1 MLITTLLFLRCTGG
15 QASRQQLA
23 PPHSTSSTHTPS
35 ANSNNSTPLK
45 PAPPPKP
52 TSLLTSPGGGA
63 NTKATQFNR
72 LPLPSA
78 ATSAAQSATPFSYS
92 SAKRHQQQQQP
103 GASSGAK
110 QNKSAGL
117 LQQQRLQQ
125 SSPRA
130 ERKARLGSSGANSP
144 TGGQSPR
151 LTPRHVIN
159 GGRTSSTV
167 VSSSSSSNIATT
179 SRLQRPTT
187 TASGARNGAVLSSR
201 LPSPG
206 GINMMAT
213 MTPLASGG
221 IESASRGKNN
231 STPVVGGGASSP
243 KRGHSNNNRLLKAEA
258 HRVLADQ
265 LSRGRIAPKAKF
277 RADDEISIGEPSVM
291 VSPRTVSYAS
301 EDRDLALPGGRGEE
315 EEDREG
321 PASESP
327 RQQLQP
333 RVVSGG
339 SPDRKYQLEVKQQRQ
354 VSTAQQQ
361 QVLKQHNSNSVK
373 GAPQR
378 LSLPQPPGSS
388 GVRAA
393 TTVGKSASLDNYY
406 NSANSSNS
414 SNNAANKSK
423 IQSAK
428 SSGVTLLQR
437 LSSLRLSFNSHDR
450 RGGNSNSSPYKITPH
465 LTDSDSGF
473 FAGIA
478 AAGGKRRPLA
488 PYEVRHGP
496 NLVVTP
502 LVELHKAPP
511 KRRRPKRRQGCS
523 NGGRN
528 PERSYSFT
536 DAQFIAQAVVEGDT
550 ALIEELYPS
559 FPASS
564 DPIYTV
570 IKKNRRARTSLLTA
584 GGDGARTMTAMVRPN
599 FLSDS
604 EARGSSL
611 VHPAERQPMAGEDR
625 SPRASSCATGGR
637 RRAVA
642 SQLISQLFL
651 SLMCNFWGCC
661 SRAGKMAGRM

>member
-1 MLITTLLFLRCTGG
+1 
-15 QASRQQLA
+15 
-23 PPHSTSSTHTPS
+23 
-35 ANSNNSTPLK
+35 
-45 PAPPPKP
+45 
-52 TSLLTSPGGGA
+52 
-63 NTKATQFNR
+63 
-72 LPLPSA
+72 
-78 ATSAAQSATPFSYS
+78 
-92 SAKRHQQQQQP
+92 
-103 GASSGAK
+103 
-110 QNKSAGL
+110 
-117 LQQQRLQQ
+117 
-125 SSPRA
+125 
-130 ERKARLGSSGANSP
+130 
-144 TGGQSPR
+144 
-151 LTPRHVIN
+151 
-159 GGRTSSTV
+159 
-167 VSSSSSSNIATT
+167 
-179 SRLQRPTT
+179 
-187 TASGARNGAVLSSR
+187 
-201 LPSPG
+201 
-206 GINMMAT
+206 MAT
-213 MTPLASGG
+213 MTPLANGG
-221 IESASRGKNN
+221 IETASRGKNN
-231 STPVVGGGASSP
+231 STSVVVAGGASSP

-301 EDRDLALPGGRGEE
+301 EDRDLALPGRGEQ
-315 EEDREG
+315 EEDGEG
-321 PASESP
+321 PASDSP
-327 RQQLQP
+327 RQQSQP

-339 SPDRKYQLEVKQQRQ
+339 SPDRRYQLEVKQQRQ
-354 VSTAQQQ
+354 LSTTQQQ

-393 TTVGKSASLDNYY
+393 ATVGKSASLDNYY
-406 NSANSSNS
+406 NSANSNS

-450 RGGNSNSSPYKITPH
+450 RGGGSNSSPYKITPH

-511 KRRRPKRRQGCS
+511 KRRRPKRPQGCS
-523 NGGRN
+523 NGGGGRN

-584 GGDGARTMTAMVRPN
+584 GGDGPRTMTAMVRPN
-599 FLSDS
+599 FLSDY

-611 VHPAERQPMAGEDR
+611 VHPAERQPMAGEATER
-625 SPRASSCATGGR
+625 SPRTSSCATGGR
-637 RRAVA
+637 RRTQA

-651 SLMCNFWGCC
+651 SLICNFLDVVRGC
-661 SRAGKMAGRM
+661 KIAGRM

>member
-1 MLITTLLFLRCTGG
+1 M
-15 QASRQQLA
+15 
-23 PPHSTSSTHTPS
+23 
-35 ANSNNSTPLK
+35 
-45 PAPPPKP
+45 
-52 TSLLTSPGGGA
+52 
-63 NTKATQFNR
+63 
-72 LPLPSA
+72 
-78 ATSAAQSATPFSYS
+78 
-92 SAKRHQQQQQP
+92 
-103 GASSGAK
+103 
-110 QNKSAGL
+110 
-117 LQQQRLQQ
+117 
-125 SSPRA
+125 
-130 ERKARLGSSGANSP
+130 
-144 TGGQSPR
+144 
-151 LTPRHVIN
+151 
-159 GGRTSSTV
+159 
-167 VSSSSSSNIATT
+167 
-179 SRLQRPTT
+179 
-187 TASGARNGAVLSSR
+187 LSSR

-206 GINMMAT
+206 GINMMT
-213 MTPLASGG
+213 MTPLANGG
-221 IESASRGKNN
+221 IESAPRGKNN

-243 KRGHSNNNRLLKAEA
+243 KRGNSNNNRLLKAEA

-291 VSPRTVSYAS
+291 VSPRTVSCAS
-301 EDRDLALPGGRGEE
+301 EDSALPGRGEE
-315 EEDREG
+315 EEDGEG
-321 PASESP
+321 PASDSP
-327 RQQLQP
+327 RQQSQP

-339 SPDRKYQLEVKQQRQ
+339 SPERRYQLEVKQQRQ
-354 VSTAQQQ
+354 LSTTQQQQ
-361 QVLKQHNSNSVK
+361 QVLKQHKSVK
-373 GAPQR
+373 GAQQR

-393 TTVGKSASLDNYY
+393 ATVGKSASLDNYY
-406 NSANSSNS
+406 NSANS

-450 RGGNSNSSPYKITPH
+450 RGGSNSNSSPYKITPH

-523 NGGRN
+523 NGGGGRN

-584 GGDGARTMTAMVRPN
+584 GGDGPRTLTAMVRPN
-599 FLSDS
+599 FLSDY

-611 VHPAERQPMAGEDR
+611 VHPADRQPMAGEVAER

-637 RRAVA
+637 RRTQ
-642 SQLISQLFL
+642 SRQLISQLFL
-651 SLMCNFWGCC
+651 SLIFLDGC
-661 SRAGKMAGRM
+661 SGVGKMAGRM

>member
-1 MLITTLLFLRCTGG
+1 MLITTLLFFRGNGG
-15 QASRQQLA
+15 QASRQQRV
-23 PPHSTSSTHTPS
+23 PPHSTSSTPS

-52 TSLLTSPGGGA
+52 TSLLTPPGGGA
-63 NTKATQFNR
+63 NIKATPFNR

-78 ATSAAQSATPFSYS
+78 ASAAQSTTPLSYS
-92 SAKRHQQQQQP
+92 SAKRHQQQSQP
-103 GASSGAK
+103 GANSGAR

-117 LQQQRLQQ
+117 LQQQRQQ
-125 SSPRA
+125 QQPSPRA

-151 LTPRHVIN
+151 LTPRHIIN

-167 VSSSSSSNIATT
+167 VSSSSSSSDLATT
-179 SRLQRPTT
+179 SRLQRLTT
-187 TASGARNGAVLSSR
+187 TTSGARNGAVLSSR

-206 GINMMAT
+206 GLNMMAT
-213 MTPLASGG
+213 MTSLANGG
-221 IESASRGKNN
+221 IESAPRGKNN
-231 STPVVGGGASSP
+231 STPVVAGGGTVSSSP

-291 VSPRTVSYAS
+291 VSSPRTVSYAS
-301 EDRDLALPGGRGEE
+301 EERDLALPGRGEE
-315 EEDREG
+315 EDGEG
-321 PASESP
+321 PASDSL
-327 RQQLQP
+327 RQQSQP
-333 RVVSGG
+333 RVVGGG

-354 VSTAQQQ
+354 LSTTQQQ
-361 QVLKQHNSNSVK
+361 QQQHNSNSVK

-388 GVRAA
+388 GVRAAA

-450 RGGNSNSSPYKITPH
+450 RGGGGNSSPYKITPH

-523 NGGRN
+523 NGGGGRN

-570 IKKNRRARTSLLTA
+570 IKKNRRARSSLLTA
-584 GGDGARTMTAMVRPN
+584 GGDGARTMTAIVRPS
-599 FLSDS
+599 FLSDC

-611 VHPAERQPMAGEDR
+611 VHPAERQPMTGEER

-637 RRAVA
+637 C
-642 SQLISQLFL
+642 I
-651 SLMCNFWGCC
+651 
-661 SRAGKMAGRM
+661 

>member
-1 MLITTLLFLRCTGG
+1 
-15 QASRQQLA
+15 
-23 PPHSTSSTHTPS
+23 
-35 ANSNNSTPLK
+35 
-45 PAPPPKP
+45 
-52 TSLLTSPGGGA
+52 
-63 NTKATQFNR
+63 
-72 LPLPSA
+72 
-78 ATSAAQSATPFSYS
+78 
-92 SAKRHQQQQQP
+92 
-103 GASSGAK
+103 
-110 QNKSAGL
+110 
-117 LQQQRLQQ
+117 
-125 SSPRA
+125 
-130 ERKARLGSSGANSP
+130 
-144 TGGQSPR
+144 
-151 LTPRHVIN
+151 
-159 GGRTSSTV
+159 
-167 VSSSSSSNIATT
+167 
-179 SRLQRPTT
+179 
-187 TASGARNGAVLSSR
+187 
-201 LPSPG
+201 
-206 GINMMAT
+206 MMAT
-213 MTPLASGG
+213 MTPLANGG
-221 IESASRGKNN
+221 IESTPRGKNN
-231 STPVVGGGASSP
+231 STPVVGGGGTVLSSP

-301 EDRDLALPGGRGEE
+301 EDSALPGGRGEE
-315 EEDREG
+315 EDGEG
-321 PASESP
+321 PASDSP
-327 RQQLQP
+327 RQQSQP

-354 VSTAQQQ
+354 LSTTQQQQ
-361 QVLKQHNSNSVK
+361 QVLKHHNSNSVK

-378 LSLPQPPGSS
+378 LSLPQPPGPS

-406 NSANSSNS
+406 NSANSNS

-450 RGGNSNSSPYKITPH
+450 RGGGSNSSPYKITPH

-523 NGGRN
+523 SGGGGSRN

-570 IKKNRRARTSLLTA
+570 IKKNRRARTSVLTA
-584 GGDGARTMTAMVRPN
+584 GGDGPRTMTAMVRPN
-599 FLSDS
+599 FLSDF

-611 VHPAERQPMAGEDR
+611 VHPADRQPMAGEAAER

-637 RRAVA
+637 RKSADESAVFVVGCA
-642 SQLISQLFL
+642 IFRMLFG
-651 SLMCNFWGCC
+651 GC
-661 SRAGKMAGRM
+661 KMASDVRGS